1 MYNQRLDVL
10 GEGPFRRLA
19 ALLDGITPVSEGQP
33 VLMSLGEPRHPFPD
47 FVGEVLNANR
57 YLYDRYPPANGTA
70 AFRAAVAAWLGE
82 RYGLP
87 EGMIDP
93 ERHVVALAGT
103 REGLFMLAPLV
114 VPEAKSNRR
123 PLVLMPNPFYHC
135 YAGAA
140 VAAGA
145 EPIYL
150 PATRETGFL
159 PDFTQLSEEALA
171 ATALV
176 YLCSPANPRGAVASL
191 DYLAD
196 LFARARAY
204 DFVVA
209 VDECYAEIYDREP
222 PPGALEACARD
233 GDVANVVAFHSLS
246 KRSSVPGLRSGFAA
260 GDPDLMARFRELRA
274 YGSATTP
281 RPVYEAATALWRDSA
296 HVEANRALYREKF
309 DIAERILDGRFDFY
323 RPPGGFFLWLDVG
336 DDTAAARTLWREAAI
351 RVLPGSYLA
360 REVAGGTNPGAG
372 YVRIALVADNEEIAT
387 ALTEVGRVLDGRNRT

>member
-10 GEGPFRRLA
+10 GDGPFRRLA
-19 ALLDGITPVSEGQP
+19 ALLDGITPAGDRKSM
-33 VLMSLGEPRHPFPD
+33 LMSLGEPRHPFPG
-47 FVGEVLNANR
+47 FVGEVLHANR
-57 YLYDRYPPANGTA
+57 QLYDRYPPPNGTA

-82 RYGLP
+82 RYGVP
-87 EGMIDP
+87 EGMVDP
-93 ERHVVALAGT
+93 ERHIVALAGT

-114 VPEAKSNRR
+114 VPETKAMRR

-145 EPIYL
+145 EPVYL

-159 PDFTQLSEEALA
+159 PDFTRLSEETLA

-176 YLCSPANPRGAVASL
+176 YLCSPANPQGAVASV
-191 DYLAD
+191 DYFAD
-196 LFARARAY
+196 LFARAY

-209 VDECYAEIYDREP
+209 VDECYAEIYDRDP
-222 PPGALEACARD
+222 PPGALEACAHD
-233 GDVANVVAFHSLS
+233 GDMGNVVAFHSLS
-246 KRSSVPGLRSGFAA
+246 KRSSVPGLRSGFAV
-260 GDPDLMARFRELRA
+260 GDAELMARFRELRA

-281 RPVYEAATALWRDSA
+281 RPVCEAATALWGDSG

-309 DIAERILDGRFDFY
+309 DIAERILHGRLDFY

-336 DDTAAARTLWREAAI
+336 DGTAAARKLWREAAI
-351 RVLPGSYLA
+351 SVLPGSYLG
-360 REVAGGTNPGAG
+360 REVAGGVNPGAA
-372 YVRIALVADNEEIAT
+372 YIRIALVADNDEITA
-387 ALTEVGRVLDGRNRT
+387 ALTDIERILQGGNPA